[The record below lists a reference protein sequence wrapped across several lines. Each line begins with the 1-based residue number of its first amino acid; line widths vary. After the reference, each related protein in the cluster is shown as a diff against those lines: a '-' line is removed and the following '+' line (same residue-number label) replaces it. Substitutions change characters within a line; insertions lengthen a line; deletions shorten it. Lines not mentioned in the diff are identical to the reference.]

1 MDHYD
6 LECASQEE
14 IHTEIKNRLFELNE
28 LMDYSETYHSYAFE
42 EELSRIELLDNL
54 NNILIENDVPERFKI
69 LSGDVDGGNF
79 LGVRVSSLT
88 YLDDRR
94 LSDKE
99 YKLLKNITKKA
110 LPYLKFIDEV
120 LNNAGKNLIISGM
133 FTEYSHSTN
142 DINHI
147 KFNITNDGVGLVCTE
162 VTLKKT
168 SSNNFKILYLKIAH
182 HFSDKLDLMDYEDSF
197 IAGPNISGGKYVGVD
212 EKPITVK
219 ESSELSQMISEGID
233 CLYNTF
239 NELAER
245 YKNMSK

>member
-1 MDHYD
+1 M
-6 LECASQEE
+6 C
-14 IHTEIKNRLFELNE
+14 K
-28 LMDYSETYHSYAFE
+28 
-42 EELSRIELLDNL
+42 SRIELLDNL

-69 LSGDVDGGNF
+69 LAGDVDDGNF

-99 YKLLKNITKKA
+99 YRLLKNITKKA
-110 LPYLKFIDEV
+110 LPYLKFINEV
-120 LNNAGKNLIISGM
+120 LNNAGKNLIISDM
-133 FTEYSHSTN
+133 FTEYSHPTN
-142 DINHI
+142 DIDHI
-147 KFNITNDGVGLVCTE
+147 KFNITNDGVCLVCTKF
-162 VTLKKT
+162 TLKKT
-168 SSNNFKILYLKIAH
+168 SSNNFKILYLKTAH

-197 IAGPNISGGKYVGVD
+197 IAGPNISGGKYVDVD

-233 CLYNTF
+233 CLYKTF

>member
-1 MDHYD
+1 MDYYD

-42 EELSRIELLDNL
+42 EELSRIEILDNL

-69 LSGDVDGGNF
+69 LAGDVDGGNF

-120 LNNAGKNLIISGM
+120 LNNAGKNLIISDM
-133 FTEYSHSTN
+133 FTEYSHPTN
-142 DINHI
+142 GIDHI

-168 SSNNFKILYLKIAH
+168 SSNNFKILYLKTAH

-197 IAGPNISGGKYVGVD
+197 IAGPNISGGKHVGVD

-245 YKNMSK
+245 YKSMSK

>member
-1 MDHYD
+1 
-6 LECASQEE
+6 
-14 IHTEIKNRLFELNE
+14 
-28 LMDYSETYHSYAFE
+28 
-42 EELSRIELLDNL
+42 
-54 NNILIENDVPERFKI
+54 
-69 LSGDVDGGNF
+69 
-79 LGVRVSSLT
+79 
-88 YLDDRR
+88 
-94 LSDKE
+94 
-99 YKLLKNITKKA
+99 
-110 LPYLKFIDEV
+110 
-120 LNNAGKNLIISGM
+120 M

-142 DINHI
+142 DIDHI

-245 YKNMSK
+245 YKSMSK

>member
-1 MDHYD
+1 MDYQD
-6 LECASQEE
+6 LECAGQET
-14 IHTEIKNRLFELNE
+14 IHDEIKRKLTELNE

-69 LSGDVDGGNF
+69 LTGDVDGGNF
-79 LGVRVSSLT
+79 LGVWVSSLT

-142 DINHI
+142 DIDHI

-239 NELAER
+239 NELAEM